1 MRKRG
6 FTLIELLVVMAII
19 SILLAIVRP
28 MLTTSSN
35 RTREFECESR
45 LKQIAIAMQSYVED
59 YGAFPAKL
67 GQLDSV
73 LQDKNLLL
81 CSGTSRQFR
90 YVRPRANADPDTIIM
105 TCVGKREQ
113 WPHDSGHSCMALTA
127 GGGVRRLTR

>member
-1 MRKRG
+1 MRKQG

-19 SILLAIVRP
+19 SILLAVVRP
-28 MLTTSSN
+28 MLSTSSN

-67 GQLDSV
+67 GQLDPI
-73 LQDKNLLL
+73 LQDKNLLV
-81 CSGTSRQFR
+81 CSKTSRQFH
-90 YVRPRANADPDTIIM
+90 YVRPRADANPDTVIL
-105 TCVGKREQ
+105 TCVDRHER
-113 WPHDSGHSCMALTA
+113 WPHDSGDSCMALTA